1 MKGPRSVAAFP
12 LSVCQQQLLASLSA
26 HSSARLCG
34 SKAQLWGKRNSK
46 TKYDRPTHFCTF
58 KQ

>member
-12 LSVCQQQLLASLSA
+12 LTACQRQLFAFLSA
-26 HSSARLCG
+26 VPG
-34 SKAQLWGKRNSK
+34 SVALKLSYGGNAIPE
-46 TKYDRPTHFCTF
+46 TKYDRPTYFCTF